1 VNRQLTETM
10 VQKLGLGTAVASNG
24 REAVE
29 RLEKETFSMVLM
41 DVQMPEVDGLT
52 ATRRWR
58 EREKELGRPRTL
70 IVALTAHAL
79 PQDKAAC
86 LDSGMD
92 DYMCKPLRR
101 EALAEMI
108 TRHLS
113 SRTASHGAAVA
124 VPSRSQ
130 GESTTI
136 LKRPVSGLTP
146 TMLSMLRDSN
156 VEGLGRVRTGIA
168 TGDGL
173 EVARALHFVKGGCAL
188 LQDAELTALL
198 RTLELEAK
206 AGRLTEVSRRLPELE
221 VQIETVMRRAES
233 GIGG

>member
-1 VNRQLTETM
+1 
-10 VQKLGLGTAVASNG
+10 
-24 REAVE
+24 
-29 RLEKETFSMVLM
+29 LEKETFSMVLM

-101 EALAEMI
+101 EALAEML

-113 SRTASHGAAVA
+113 SRTAPRATGKAA
-124 VPSRSQ
+124 PFRSS

-156 VEGLGRVRTGIA
+156 REGLDRVRTGIS
-168 TGDGL
+168 TGDGG
-173 EVARALHFVKGGCAL
+173 EVARALHFLKGGCAL

-198 RTLELEAK
+198 KTLELEAK
-206 AGRLTEVSRRLPELE
+206 AGRLTEVSKGLPELG
-221 VQIETVMRRAES
+221 VQIESVMRRAES
-233 GIGG
+233 GMGG